1 MIGDKEMDLFN
12 DADKYGQSRILPTI
26 KALFSG
32 CTLQIEQHYEDKGG
46 IDMYLTATTKSG
58 KEVLYSIECKDRKM
72 SHTKYQYDGYIIEDK
87 KIKSLLKAHKMG
99 YRPIYLNSFNDNY
112 IICWDLSKLDFGECG
127 ETGEIEFFKTEVT
140 RGQTGKEKKNK
151 TTLKNSQAVCI
162 TKMVDEKQNS

>member
-1 MIGDKEMDLFN
+1 MIGDKEMDLFAY
-12 DADKYGQSRILPTI
+12 ADKQGQSRILPTI

-58 KEVLYSIECKDRKM
+58 KEVCYAIESKDRKM
-72 SHTKYQYDGYIIEDK
+72 THTKYQYDGYIIEDK

>member
-1 MIGDKEMDLFN
+1 MDIFDSTDMN
-12 DADKYGQSRILPTI
+12 GQSRILPTI

-32 CTLQIEQHYEDKGG
+32 CTLQIEQHYEDKCGV
-46 IDMYLTATTKSG
+46 DMYITATTKSG
-58 KEVLYSIECKDRKM
+58 KEVWYAIECKDRKM
-72 SHTKYQYDGYIIEDK
+72 THTKYKDDGYIIED
-87 KIKSLLKAHKMG
+87 HKMKELMKAANKG
-99 YRPIYLNSFNDNY
+99 YRPIYLNSFSDNY

>member
-1 MIGDKEMDLFN
+1 MDLFN
-12 DADKYGQSRILPTI
+12 EADKYGQSKILPTI

-32 CTLQIEQHYEDKGG
+32 CTLEIDQHFNDTNP
-46 IDMYLTATTKSG
+46 IDIYVTATTKSG
-58 KEVLYSIECKDRKM
+58 KEVWFAIECKDRKM

-87 KIKSLLKAHKMG
+87 KIKSLLKAHKIG
-99 YRPIYLNSFNDNY
+99 YRPIYLNSFSDNY

-151 TTLKNSQAVCI
+151 TTLKNSQAVYI
-162 TKMVDEKQNS
+162 AKMVDEKQDN

>member
-1 MIGDKEMDLFN
+1 
-12 DADKYGQSRILPTI
+12 
-26 KALFSG
+26 
-32 CTLQIEQHYEDKGG
+32 
-46 IDMYLTATTKSG
+46 
-58 KEVLYSIECKDRKM
+58 
-72 SHTKYQYDGYIIEDK
+72 
-87 KIKSLLKAHKMG
+87 MG

>member
-32 CTLQIEQHYEDKGG
+32 CTLQIEQHFDDTNP
-46 IDMYLTATTKSG
+46 IDIYLTATTKSG

-72 SHTKYQYDGYIIEDK
+72 THT
-87 KIKSLLKAHKMG
+87 KSLLKAHKMG

>member
-1 MIGDKEMDLFN
+1 MKGDKEMDIF
-12 DADKYGQSRILPTI
+12 DSTDMHGQSRILPTI

-58 KEVLYSIECKDRKM
+58 KEVYYAIECKDRKM
-72 SHTKYQYDGYIIEDK
+72 PHTKYQYDGYIIEDH
-87 KIKSLLKAHKMG
+87 KIKELMKAANKG
-99 YRPIYLNSFNDNY
+99 YRPLYLNSFNDDY
-112 IICWDLSKLDFGECG
+112 VIIWNLNNIDFGECG

>member
-1 MIGDKEMDLFN
+1 MMTEFN
-12 DADKYGQSRILPTI
+12 DADKYGQDKVMNTI
-26 KALFSG
+26 TTLLSG
-32 CTLQIEQHYEDKGG
+32 CTLQIEQHFNDTNP
-46 IDMYLTATTKSG
+46 IDIYITATTKSG
-58 KEVLYSIECKDRKM
+58 KEVWYAIECKDRKM
-72 SHTKYQYDGYIIEDK
+72 NHTKYQYDGYIIEDK

>member
-1 MIGDKEMDLFN
+1 MTEFN

-32 CTLQIEQHYEDKGG
+32 CKLQIEQHFDDTNP
-46 IDMYLTATTKSG
+46 IDIYMTATTKNN
-58 KEVLYSIECKDRKM
+58 KEVYYAIECKDRKM
-72 SHTKYQYDGYIIEDK
+72 SYTKYKDDGYIIEDK

-99 YRPIYLNSFNDNY
+99 YRPIYLNSFSDNY
-112 IICWDLSKLDFGECG
+112 VICWDLSKLDFGECG